1 MEKYPGTSMESSL
14 FGERTVKPVT
24 TVCYEIVLGYGSY
37 RRQINE
43 RLEGLSY
50 SLTNTFLQRRKPGV
64 RRLLW
69 ETFYVIMAVTVQDI
83 WGCLGLP

>member
-1 MEKYPGTSMESSL
+1 MESSL